1 MLAGIELPEGLA
13 KQAGIGEVRA
23 LLQAAMRLR
32 RGEYHPQ
39 GHQPAPLLLATQAP
53 TAGTTDD
60 AYGGGRGWGPSE
72 RVQLLQ
78 LVVELAIEGGTLRAH
93 IDGAEGRRKEA
104 RKQVRHRRGAGYE
117 DGGESRLYLQGLS
130 HARRHSNG
138 RGSHSLPLLLLLRLA
153 WRACHPS
160 ADPHLCVFASRCA
173 HCR

>member
-32 RGEYHPQ
+32 RGEY
-39 GHQPAPLLLATQAP
+39 QPAPLLLATQAP

-60 AYGGGRGWGPSE
+60 AYWGGRGWGPSE

-104 RKQVRHRRGAGYE
+104 RKQVRHRRGAG
-117 DGGESRLYLQGLS
+117 
-130 HARRHSNG
+130 
-138 RGSHSLPLLLLLRLA
+138 
-153 WRACHPS
+153 
-160 ADPHLCVFASRCA
+160 
-173 HCR
+173 

>member
-104 RKQVRHRRGAGYE
+104 RKQVRHRRGA
-117 DGGESRLYLQGLS
+117 
-130 HARRHSNG
+130 
-138 RGSHSLPLLLLLRLA
+138 
-153 WRACHPS
+153 
-160 ADPHLCVFASRCA
+160 V
-173 HCR
+173 